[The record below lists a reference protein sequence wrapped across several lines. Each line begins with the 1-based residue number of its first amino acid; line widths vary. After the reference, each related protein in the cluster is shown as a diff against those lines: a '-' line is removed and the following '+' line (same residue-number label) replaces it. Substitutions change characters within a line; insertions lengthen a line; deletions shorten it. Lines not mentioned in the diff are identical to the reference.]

1 MKQQLYLLPDLDSS
15 KQLVSLVEAEGI
27 PDKHIHVAHRDHT
40 SAQRYHLNDLNFI
53 EEFDT
58 IHAGERGLMIGVV
71 LAILAGLSL
80 YELLEGHPVASA
92 ITLFFGV
99 IILGFSTW
107 LGGLIG
113 SSSDNY
119 RLQPFHEH
127 LQQGGS
133 LVLIDVRTDMESRL
147 ASLIR
152 RSFPQARPAGTS
164 STVDNPFSGE
174 LFLRKH
180 F

>member
-15 KQLVSLVEAEGI
+15 KVLASLVEAEGI
-27 PDKHIHVAHRDHT
+27 PDNHIHIAHKDHT
-40 SAQRYHLNDLNFI
+40 SIQKYHLNDLTFI

-58 IHAGERGLMIGVV
+58 IHAGERGLMVGTL
-71 LAILAGLSL
+71 LAVLAGLSL
-80 YELLEGHPVASA
+80 YEFLDGHPVAST
-92 ITLFFGV
+92 ITLFSCL
-99 IILGFSTW
+99 ILLGFSTW

-119 RLQPFHEH
+119 RLQPFHDH

-133 LVLIDVRTDMESRL
+133 LIMIDVKTNMESRL
-147 ASLIR
+147 IDLIKHAY
-152 RSFPQARPAGTS
+152 PLARPAGTS
-164 STVDNPFSGE
+164 STIDNPFSGE
-174 LFLRKH
+174 FFLRKH